1 MKSMNP
7 LVIVGIIVLLVSG
20 YLLVEGGSLTT
31 RRDVIAIGDLKVS
44 ADTQQPVRP
53 WMAGAGLA
61 LGAGLILVG
70 ATRKR

>member
-1 MKSMNP
+1 MKSLNP
-7 LVIVGIIVLLVSG
+7 LLLIGIVVLLVSG
-20 YLLVEGGSLTT
+20 YLLVEGGAFTT

-44 ADTQQPVRP
+44 ADTQHPVLP